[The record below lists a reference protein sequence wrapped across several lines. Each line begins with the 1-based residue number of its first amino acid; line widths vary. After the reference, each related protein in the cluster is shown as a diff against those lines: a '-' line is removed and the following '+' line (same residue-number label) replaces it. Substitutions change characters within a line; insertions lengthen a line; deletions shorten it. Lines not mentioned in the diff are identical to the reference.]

1 MCYIYFTT
9 IKRINIFKFKKGKKR
24 EKFEGRVWWSGRE
37 DVGDNSPLS
46 NLNLAQ
52 AFYLKAE
59 REKTKESEILGE
71 F

>member
-1 MCYIYFTT
+1 M
-9 IKRINIFKFKKGKKR
+9 
-24 EKFEGRVWWSGRE
+24 WWSGRE

-46 NLNLAQ
+46 DLNLAQ